1 MPIKTLK
8 TKKRKNLF
16 KWLNPKMLKPFAN
29 FYLIDEEDGIINV
42 EDVPKTKDSLQN
54 LQKQ

>member
-1 MPIKTLK
+1 
-8 TKKRKNLF
+8 
-16 KWLNPKMLKPFAN
+16 MLKPFAN

-54 LQKQ
+54 LRKQ